1 MISRLGLHA
10 FLYGASEDPVAV
22 PCEDPEFAAELSS
35 AGARARGV
43 IYPGGHSLEKI
54 RAHLDYGLLYAG
66 RSLASAEQQG
76 RPRSAGARRSRAASP
91 RRSRCA
97 DRVAQ

>member
-22 PCEDPEFAAELSS
+22 PTEDPEFAAELRE
-35 AGARARGV
+35 AGATARGV

-54 RAHLDYGLLYAG
+54 REHLDYGLRYAS
-66 RSLASAEQQG
+66 RALIASQHRAE
-76 RPRSAGARRSRAASP
+76 REAHRRSAVSRPHRSGAGSRTA
-91 RRSRCA
+91 
-97 DRVAQ
+97 